1 MVLIGLACR
10 SFARFGARTKDETT
24 PLPRAAKAVFVGIK
38 TSATPET
45 VETAAVALFK
55 YLQIIVSLVH

>member
-24 PLPRAAKAVFVGIK
+24 PLPRAAKAVFVGMK

-45 VETAAVALFK
+45 VEK
-55 YLQIIVSLVH
+55 MIIVTLVH